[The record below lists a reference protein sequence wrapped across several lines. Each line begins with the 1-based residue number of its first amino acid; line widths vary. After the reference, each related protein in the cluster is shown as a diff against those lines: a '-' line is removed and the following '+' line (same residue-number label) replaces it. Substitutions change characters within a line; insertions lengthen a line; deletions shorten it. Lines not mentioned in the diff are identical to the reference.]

1 MAWDYKRNESK
12 GGGFKPIPEGKH
24 RIRIKSA
31 EKAVSK
37 TGRDMIS
44 LQFEVSN
51 NKGLIFH
58 YIVFMPDKPDVTNRM
73 LTQFFDSF
81 KGIPDG
87 NFDLDKWV
95 GQVGACYVKHEE
107 YNDKVSAKV
116 YYFIK
121 AEEAA
126 GLPAWVEPPKADD
139 GDCGNGGTSTDF
151 VSVPEGSG
159 DSLPFF

>member
-12 GGGFKPIPEGKH
+12 GDFKPIPEGKH

-44 LQFEVSN
+44 LQFEVSGH
-51 NKGLIFH
+51 KGLIFH
-58 YIVFMPDKPDVTNRM
+58 YIVFMPDKPDVTNRN

-95 GQVGACYVKHEE
+95 GQVGACNVKHEE

-121 AEEAA
+121 ADEAA
-126 GLPAWVEPPKADD
+126 GLPAWVEPDSGA
-139 GDCGNGGTSTDF
+139 GSSTGTGTSTDF

>member
-12 GGGFKPIPEGKH
+12 GGFKPIPEGRH

-37 TGRDMIS
+37 NSGKDMIA
-44 LQFEVSN
+44 LQFEVSGH
-51 NKGLIFH
+51 KGLLFH
-58 YIVFMPDKPDVTNRM
+58 YIVFMPDKPDITNRN

-95 GQVGACYVKHEE
+95 GQVGACAVKHEE

-116 YYFIK
+116 HFFLN
-121 AEEAA
+121 ADEATS
-126 GLPAWVEPPKADD
+126 LPAWVEPPKADD
-139 GDCGNGGTSTDF
+139 GDGGNGDTSTDF